1 MKTPQKLKEVLE
13 QFTPVY
19 TIDGLTRQFEDI
31 AQVVFNGHFVV
42 NGEYE
47 IYPIDIE
54 FYFHD
59 EENGII
65 VEPQMYHKGDL
76 PYFPVGSIYPHSSG
90 VDMTFEREGKYRASF
105 LMRGYTYKSVSGE
118 KEEYTNKTNNK
129 KSPFRSQY
137 LWEDLLGNASV
148 FGRGLNIVWVDNA
161 EFKKVNIA
169 SSARVN
175 VNKISGENGDRMWH
189 FINLDMIK

>member
-1 MKTPQKLKEVLE
+1 MEKPQKLKEVLE
-13 QFTPVY
+13 HFTPEY
-19 TIDGLTRQFEDI
+19 TIDGLTAQFNDI

-65 VEPQMYHKGDL
+65 VEPQMYHKGDY
-76 PYFPVGSIYPHSSG
+76 PYFPVGAIYPHRSG

-105 LMRGYTYKSVSGE
+105 LMRGYTYKSISGKE
-118 KEEYTNKTNNK
+118 KDYTNKVNDNNN
-129 KSPFRSQY
+129 PFRPQY
-137 LWEDLLGNASV
+137 LWEDLFGNASV
-148 FGRGLNIVWVDNA
+148 FGKGLNITWMDNDD
-161 EFKKVNIA
+161 FKKVNII

-189 FINLDMIK
+189 FTNLDMMK

>member
-105 LMRGYTYKSVSGE
+105 LMRGYTYNLFPARK
-118 KEEYTNKTNNK
+118 
-129 KSPFRSQY
+129 R
-137 LWEDLLGNASV
+137 
-148 FGRGLNIVWVDNA
+148 NIQI
-161 EFKKVNIA
+161 KPIIRKVHSDPSICGKICWA
-169 SSARVN
+169 MRQSSA
-175 VNKISGENGDRMWH
+175 GG
-189 FINLDMIK
+189 